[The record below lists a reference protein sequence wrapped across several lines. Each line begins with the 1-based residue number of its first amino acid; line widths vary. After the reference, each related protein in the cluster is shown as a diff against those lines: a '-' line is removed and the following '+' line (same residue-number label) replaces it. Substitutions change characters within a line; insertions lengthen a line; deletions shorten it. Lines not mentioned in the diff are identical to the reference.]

1 MTHQDQFYKH
11 IAQTSPESI
20 GLEIESAKGIYF
32 YGPNGQKWIDFI
44 SGICVMNVGHAAP
57 EVIQAIEKQSQ
68 TYLHTMVYGEAI
80 MSPQVEFASLI
91 IEQLNSRLDR
101 VYFTN
106 SGAEATEGALKIA
119 KKFTGRSELISCFG
133 AYHGS
138 THGAL
143 SVGGNPKKKAGY
155 GPFLPNVKHI
165 HFNSIANLQEI
176 TEETAA
182 FIIEPIQGTGGIILP
197 EPGYFQAV
205 RKRCDETGTL
215 LILDEIQTGF
225 GRVGTTFAH
234 HLYQV
239 EPDILLL
246 AKSLGGGLPLG
257 AFISRTEI
265 VEVIQQNPFLG
276 HITTFGGN
284 PVCCAAGLASFKK
297 VMDDKLMEQIPAKE
311 AILHQRLIHPSIKLI
326 RGEGLLY
333 AIIFE
338 DYEFTEKVRRAL
350 LKAGLVTL
358 GFINIDNGLRV
369 APPLTITEKEL
380 HHCCDIIIGVLDE
393 LYGIHL

>member
-1 MTHQDQFYKH
+1 MTDQDLFYKH

-20 GLEIESAKGIYF
+20 GLEIERAEGIYF
-32 YGPNGQKWIDFI
+32 YGPNGKKWIDFI
-44 SGICVMNVGHAAP
+44 SGICVMNVGHGAT
-57 EVIQAIEKQSQ
+57 EVLEAIDKQSKI
-68 TYLHTMVYGEAI
+68 YLHTMVYGEAI

-91 IEQLNSRLDR
+91 INQLNSRLDR

-119 KKFTGRSELISCFG
+119 KKFTGRSELISCYG

-143 SVGGNPKKKAGY
+143 SVGGNPKKKVGY
-155 GPFLPNVKHI
+155 GPFLPQVKHI
-165 HFNSIANLQEI
+165 HFNSIEDLQEI
-176 TEETAA
+176 TEKTAA

-197 EPGYFQAV
+197 EPGYFEAV
-205 RKRCDETGTL
+205 RKRCNETGTL

-234 HLYQV
+234 HLYRV

-284 PVCCAAGLASFKK
+284 PLSCAAGLASFKK
-297 VMDDKLMEQIPAKE
+297 ILDEDLIAQIPAKE
-311 AILHQRLIHPSIKLI
+311 KILHERLIHPKIKLI

-350 LKAGLVTL
+350 LEAGLVTL

-369 APPLTITEKEL
+369 APPLTITQEEL
-380 HHCCDIIIGVLDE
+380 HLCFDIIIGVLNSLE
-393 LYGIHL
+393 